1 MFGKRRLTCS
11 FCGKPD
17 AKVAKLVA
25 GPRVYGVGP
34 RVYICDECVTVTNRL
49 MEGIANVA
57 PATPPSNTVPASA
70 SPR

>member
-1 MFGKRRLTCS
+1 
-11 FCGKPD
+11 
-17 AKVAKLVA
+17 VA

-49 MEGIANVA
+49 MDGIGNVA
-57 PATPPSNTVPASA
+57 PITPPSSTAPAPA